1 MSPDTVKASWS
12 QMTFTFDPLAPTMG
26 KEADNA
32 KSVGLLDGTVNLNG
46 IYDLSILNQLLSA
59 AGRPTVSDH

>member
-1 MSPDTVKASWS
+1 MS
-12 QMTFTFDPLAPTMG
+12 FTFDPLASTMS

-32 KSVGLLDGTVNLNG
+32 KSVGLLPGTVNLDG